1 MLSGDKGFSLVE
13 IVVAM
18 AILSIVAAIFLTL
31 MTFSAGMIFTAGN
44 KSEQI
49 FETQGEVDN
58 KIVSVD
64 PVGSETT
71 IKVTFPNGSDVVE
84 VHGERLEEDY
94 EGFSGSIIYFLPD

>member
-1 MLSGDKGFSLVE
+1 MLSEEKGFSLVE

-58 KIVSVD
+58 KIVTSDTDTSVS
-64 PVGSETT
+64 VTVN
-71 IKVTFPNGSDVVE
+71 VTFPDSVIIPVA
-84 VHGERLEEDY
+84 GERLEEDY